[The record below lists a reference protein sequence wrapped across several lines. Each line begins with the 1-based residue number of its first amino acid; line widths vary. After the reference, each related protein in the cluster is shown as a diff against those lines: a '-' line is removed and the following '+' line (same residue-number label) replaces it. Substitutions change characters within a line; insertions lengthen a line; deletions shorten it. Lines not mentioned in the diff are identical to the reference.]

1 MTSIIQVLL
10 PDRFIGRGNAKAQ
23 QCSMKLVEIG
33 PRMQMELFKVERNV
47 FEGDVMY
54 HKYEAKTESEVKT
67 LKQKSEQQK
76 SLKIQRRKIQEENV
90 KRKRELLEV
99 AKTAKKAKFQKV
111 YEAQEKEDSDEDSY

>member
-1 MTSIIQVLL
+1 
-10 PDRFIGRGNAKAQ
+10 
-23 QCSMKLVEIG
+23 
-33 PRMQMELFKVERNV
+33 MQMELFKVERNV

-76 SLKIQRRKIQEENV
+76 SLKIQRRKVQEENV

-99 AKTAKKAKFQKV
+99 AKTAKKAKFQKA
-111 YEAQEKEDSDEDSY
+111 YEAQEKDSDEDSY